1 VVVVISLGDAGS
13 ISNFSSI
20 CWISVSISGTG
31 RFGEGIA
38 DAGIAGATSG
48 GGEDSR
54 RSSFR
59 SRGCSFFD

>member
-20 CWISVSISGTG
+20 CWISVSIFGTG
-31 RFGEGIA
+31 RLGEGIA

-48 GGEDSR
+48 GGEAD
-54 RSSFR
+54 
-59 SRGCSFFD
+59 